1 MNNSEDAGLTAA
13 PQGRADLGDPTMKRL
28 LRAASLAVGLLGA
41 AGAARAGEMVNG
53 GKLLLTGGVTNVE
66 GAGGGGLAS
75 WATITGY
82 ETVDGVGANVHGT
95 MVNLPDYDFRAYGA
109 SLGFRDRIEV
119 SYTRQAFDTGATG
132 AKLGL
137 GSGFTFHQD
146 VFGAKLRVAGDA
158 VYAQDSWAPQVAVG
172 VQFKHNDRGAII
184 KAIGGK
190 DDSGV
195 DYYVAATKVLLNES
209 LVLDG
214 TLRATKANQTG
225 LLGFGG
231 GKKDDY
237 SLQFEGSAGLLVTK
251 RLLIGAEYRTKPDN
265 LAGLKED
272 DWMDLFAAYAVNKHL
287 SITAAYADLGEVAT
301 FKGQRGLYLSLQAG
315 F

>member
-1 MNNSEDAGLTAA
+1 MRKTACA
-13 PQGRADLGDPTMKRL
+13 LISAL
-28 LRAASLAVGLLGA
+28 GLLGA
-41 AGAARAGEMVNG
+41 AEAAQAGELVNG
-53 GKLLLTGGVTNVE
+53 GKLLLTGGVSNVE

-82 ETVDGVGANVHGT
+82 ETRDGIGANAHATTVD
-95 MVNLPDYDFRAYGA
+95 LPDYDFKTWGVAVGW
-109 SLGFRDRIEV
+109 RDRVEL
-119 SYTRQAFDTGATG
+119 SYARQAFDTGATG

-137 GSGFTFHQD
+137 GAGFTFHQD
-146 VFGAKLRVAGDA
+146 VIGAKVRVLGDA
-158 VYAQDSWAPQVAVG
+158 VYDQDTWLPQVAVG
-172 VQFKHNDRGAII
+172 AQFKKNDRGAII
-184 KAIGGK
+184 RAIGGK

-195 DYYVAATKVLLNES
+195 DYYVAATKVLLNQS

-214 TLRATKANQTG
+214 TVRATKANQTG

-237 SLQFEGSAGLLVTK
+237 SLQFEGSAGVLVTK
-251 RLLIGAEYRTKPDN
+251 RLLIGAEYRSKPDN

-272 DWMDLFAAYAVNKHL
+272 DWMDVFAAYAISKNL
-287 SITAAYADLGEVAT
+287 SITAAYADLGTVAT
-301 FKGQRGLYLSLQAG
+301 FKDQRGLYVSLQAG

>member
-1 MNNSEDAGLTAA
+1 MRAAGLA
-13 PQGRADLGDPTMKRL
+13 L
-28 LRAASLAVGLLGA
+28 GLLGVATA
-41 AGAARAGEMVNG
+41 AQAREMVNG

-66 GAGGGGLAS
+66 GAGGGGIAT

-82 ETVDGVGANVHGT
+82 ETVDGGGANVHGA
-95 MVNLPDYDFRAYGA
+95 MVSLPDYDFRAYGA

-119 SYTRQAFDTGATG
+119 SYTRQAFDTGGTG

-146 VFGAKLRVAGDA
+146 IVGLKLRVAGDA
-158 VYAQDSWAPQVAVG
+158 VYAQDSWIPQVAVG
-172 VQFKHNDRGAII
+172 AQFKHNDRGAVI

-195 DYYVAATKVLLNES
+195 DYYVAATKLLLNQS
-209 LVLDG
+209 LVLAG

-231 GKKDDY
+231 GKKDHY
-237 SLQFEGSAGLLVTK
+237 SLQVEGSAGLLVTK
-251 RLLIGAEYRTKPDN
+251 RLLIGTEYRTKPDN

-272 DWMDLFAAYAVNKHL
+272 DWVDVFAAYAVNKHL
-287 SITAAYADLGEVAT
+287 SITAAYADLGTVAT